1 MKIGR
6 KKKSNHLLMEIFLT
20 NYQILITHNKESE
33 GRQYFRKFQIIIFLM
48 FTYLFLFIPCLQ
60 IFKFL

>member
-6 KKKSNHLLMEIFLT
+6 KKKSDHLLMEIFLT
-20 NYQILITHNKESE
+20 DYQILTHNKESE